1 MRISPLALR
10 GKAKA
15 TAKAGGAAQPD
26 LKSGPGAQRLD
37 LNKLGMNYLK
47 ELKDRC
53 GCLQVV
59 CVRGMNNKVSRFVE
73 GGSPSPAKQIR
84 ALEIETWWFVRES
97 GVWLGTSTRVLGK
110 MET

>member
-15 TAKAGGAAQPD
+15 TAKAGGAAQLD

-59 CVRGMNNKVSRFVE
+59 CARGMNNKLLIMLVGLWKGLPFTN
-73 GGSPSPAKQIR
+73 Q
-84 ALEIETWWFVRES
+84 TN
-97 GVWLGTSTRVLGK
+97 
-110 MET
+110 